1 MHNDDY
7 LWDGSGPPDPEIARL
22 ELSLARFR
30 HAQTTPPALPDSAMR
45 TARARWLHASPRL
58 WTAAAAM
65 LLLACGLYARR
76 ETRATWRVAQS
87 GDEAPRVLSDGS
99 IIGTESDTATTL
111 VIGDIGKIQ
120 LGPQTRVRLGHS
132 RASGHRLTLL
142 SGRIDAVTNAPPR
155 LLVVETALAVATDLG
170 CIYSMDVD
178 SSGAGVL
185 HVTQGLVAVELQG
198 RRAFV
203 PAGASVAMQPRR
215 PPGTPVDDAASASL
229 RDALRILDAGG
240 STERAG
246 ALRDALAAATIR
258 DLISLWHLLPAAS
271 AEERGVLFDKM
282 VALRPPPSNAT
293 RAGIVHGNERMLRTW
308 GDELGLV
315 VPLWWRFWKFSW
327 ALGW

>member
-7 LWDGSGPPDPEIARL
+7 LWDGSGAPDPEIEKL
-22 ELSLARFR
+22 ERSLGRFR
-30 HAQTTPPALPDSAMR
+30 HTRSSLPALPLSAMR

-76 ETRATWRVAQS
+76 ETRATWRLAQGGES
-87 GDEAPRVLSDGS
+87 RVVKDGS
-99 IIGTESDTATTL
+99 LVGTESDTATTL
-111 VIGDIGKIQ
+111 VIGDVGKIQ
-120 LGPQTRVRLGHS
+120 LGPQTRVRLGQS

-155 LLVVETALAVATDLG
+155 LLVVETLAAVATDLG

-185 HVTQGLVAVELQG
+185 RVTQGLVSVELEG

-203 PAGASVAMQPRR
+203 PAGASVAMEPKR
-215 PPGTPVDDAASASL
+215 PPGTPVNDAASVQL
-229 RDALRILDAGG
+229 RDALRVLDAGAPAA
-240 STERAG
+240 RAD
-246 ALRDALAAATIR
+246 ALRDAMAAATIR
-258 DLISLWHLLPAAS
+258 DLISLWHLLPTAA
-271 AEERGVLFDKM
+271 AAERGPLFDRM
-282 VALRPPPSNAT
+282 VALRPAPSRVT
-293 RAGIVHGNERMLRTW
+293 REGIVRGNERMLRTW

-315 VPLWWRFWKFSW
+315 DPLWWRVWKFGW